1 MGLISRVSSRTYR
14 KRNTTMQ
21 IFVKGEATEAL
32 QVTPQTT
39 VGQLQAMTAE
49 AGRMMANGQILD
61 NADATLEDFGIES
74 EATIQ
79 IVHPVLGGGR
89 KRKKKVYTTPKKIKH
104 KRVKVKLATLKL
116 YKVDDVG
123 KLERKRKECPQETC
137 GAGIFLSNHKDRQ
150 YCGKCGLTI
159 KLPEAVNKWKI
170 LCLCS

>member
-1 MGLISRVSSRTYR
+1 MLKIIFFRIIFTFCSIVH
-14 KRNTTMQ
+14 NFPVTMT
-21 IFVKGEATEAL
+21 IGELRSTIDL
-32 QVTPQTT
+32 VQTARIMSN
-39 VGQLQAMTAE
+39 GQL
-49 AGRMMANGQILD
+49 LD
-61 NADATLEDFGIES
+61 DESAKLADFGLVSESTLE
-74 EATIQ
+74 

-104 KRVKVKLATLKL
+104 VRTKVKLATLKL

-159 KLPEAVNKWKI
+159 KFSENQ
-170 LCLCS
+170 

>member
-49 AGRMMANGQILD
+49 AGRMMANGTILD
-61 NADATLEDFGIES
+61 NADATLEDFGIQAES
-74 EATIQ
+74 TIQ
-79 IVHPVLGGGR
+79 IVAPVLGGGR

-104 KRVKVKLATLKL
+104 KRTKVKLATLKL

-123 KLERKRKECPQETC
+123 KLERKRKECPAAIC
-137 GAGIFLSNHKDRQ
+137 GPGVFMANHKDRQ

-159 KLPEAVNKWKI
+159 KFNENQ
-170 LCLCS
+170 

>member
-14 KRNTTMQ
+14 KKNIMQ

-39 VGQLQAMTAE
+39 WGQLQAMTAE
-49 AGRMMANGQILD
+49 AGRLMANGTILD
-61 NADATLEDFGIES
+61 NADATLEDFGIQA

-79 IVHPVLGGGR
+79 IVAPVLCGGR

-104 KRVKVKLATLKL
+104 KRTKVKLATLKL

-137 GAGIFLSNHKDRQ
+137 GAGIFFSNHKDRQ
-150 YCGKCGLTI
+150 YCGRCGLTI
-159 KLPEAVNKWKI
+159 KFNENQ
-170 LCLCS
+170 